1 MTYYHTTKISSFLS
15 IFNGKDLQG
24 IILRAYSPFG
34 TSDNQDTRY
43 FLTQLGKTTHKTQFG
58 AIKKLITAPKT
69 SQCPWQKSQQRNIDY
84 PFIVCFT
91 EGDDNPVIWDN
102 YGEHGRGVA
111 IGIDIDSLDD
121 IKVLNDPHK
130 SCKHLKKYTCHYWT
144 KEDIKKRFVNEYQNY
159 FKHSRL
165 KEEQQRDLLTVAALI
180 KNPSYSKENETRIVV
195 WAPNTM
201 RVNIDYGRCS
211 KPREYIELCIPISL
225 VDSIVIGPN
234 TSEED
239 AEKIKRI
246 AEQYGIKNVQVS
258 KVKTPKNQH
267 TYRLTA
273 LDPRASGGD
282 DNAFYF
288 GRDVSSFEDSAVME
302 RSEYK
307 KIFGKDRN
315 RVSSFKKRFSVLKIT
330 NEDKDGKHTI
340 YRLFRP
346 SNKKELE
353 GKVAVTYHSLL
364 FLKEDDYDLLKNDTS
379 VTVEPSSALMFLLHH
394 PDGITHSGFL
404 LAAIALIIST
414 LSAIISIIC

>member
-1 MTYYHTTKISSFLS
+1 MS
-15 IFNGKDLQG
+15 
-24 IILRAYSPFG
+24 
-34 TSDNQDTRY
+34 
-43 FLTQLGKTTHKTQFG
+43 
-58 AIKKLITAPKT
+58 
-69 SQCPWQKSQQRNIDY
+69 
-84 PFIVCFT
+84 
-91 EGDDNPVIWDN
+91 
-102 YGEHGRGVA
+102 
-111 IGIDIDSLDD
+111 
-121 IKVLNDPHK
+121 
-130 SCKHLKKYTCHYWT
+130 TCHYWT
-144 KEDIKKRFVNEYQNY
+144 KENIEQEFVNKHPSY
-159 FKHSRL
+159 FKQTDL
-165 KEEQQRDLLTVAALI
+165 NGDQRRELLRVAALI
-180 KNPSYSKENETRIVV
+180 KNPSYSKEKETRVVV

-211 KPREYIELCIPISL
+211 KPREYIELSIPISL

-258 KVKTPKNQH
+258 KVKIPKNQH

-288 GRDVSSFEDSAVME
+288 GRDVFCFEDSAVME
-302 RSEYK
+302 RTEYN

-346 SNKKELE
+346 SNRNKLE

-414 LSAIISIIC
+414 LSIIISIIC